1 MDLLKDN
8 FNILLQNKLK
18 EIQMMQINN
27 KGITDLLTQAR
38 LLISIVKQKASEN
51 EKEILINE
59 AFEQGWN

>member
-1 MDLLKDN
+1 MDVLKENFALL
-8 FNILLQNKLK
+8 LENKLK

-51 EKEILINE
+51 EKEILINV
-59 AFEQGWN
+59 AFEKEWE

>member
-8 FNILLQNKLK
+8 FKLLLQNRLK